1 MGSSFIR
8 RTMRHT
14 VFVAFTILAAGRASA
29 LNFDIP
35 IGDQSISATLNTTV
49 LGGASM
55 RTESQSV
62 HLIGK
67 SDLNRNVCN
76 FPNQSCQ
83 GLFRTQIYP
92 SQALGAAPGAYSMH
106 NDDGDLDYNK
116 GQLTSALV
124 KAVPDLTLTYG
135 DFGFFGKVYA
145 FYDAVNNDFTQ
156 NRPNLITAANAS
168 QVGRTNATTTGGLA
182 VLPPFGRVYGP
193 GAYEHPKR
201 TDGETLSEVGTNIQ
215 YLESYF
221 FGKLPIPFTDDKKLT
236 FKLGR
241 QVVNWGESTSL
252 IVGSINEA
260 NPVNANNFRRVGYSL
275 EEVFT
280 PINMAFASFEPFT
293 NATVETY
300 YQLEWKP
307 TEAPAP
313 GSYFSTLDGGTNNS
327 GQHFNLSF
335 GGSADDPDRVGR
347 LIDSP
352 LALLTNTTTDATRS
366 PDRTPRSSGQYGV
379 KLDYYAEGLNNG
391 TDLSFYFEN
400 YHSRLP
406 YVGFTSIN
414 ASCARAAGNQYGENS
429 VGTVSFLRD
438 CPNLPLAYNLTGGD
452 VSKATSSVLA
462 LDSGKI
468 YLEYPE
474 DLKLYG
480 FSFNTTAGDYSFQG
494 EVAWRPH
501 TPLQVAITDLEFAAA
516 GPGLTNCQ
524 TGGCEG
530 TNAPLTA
537 SVLPPALTS
546 ALGNVLTGLG
556 SATAGTTC
564 ASGVGYNQSGIPV
577 NYCGS
582 DFITAA
588 GTNPY
593 PDTINVLLG
602 HLPGISRSFP
612 NFIQPYRGQAIGS
625 TPPNSD
631 IRGYEYFSTLQFDL
645 GVTRVLGASDN
656 PIGADQVLL
665 VGEAG
670 AVYIPGLPPLNV
682 LQIEGPNTPLSAT
695 AGADGSG
702 SYFQNAAQQ
711 KQACSTNP
719 TCSYGPDGLRFN
731 PHQQDL
737 TGYVDQFSWGYRLIG
752 ILRYENVFPSIS
764 LQPFIILSHDVQGTS
779 PGPQF
784 NFVAGRKEADVL
796 IETRYRSA
804 FSVGTGYTWFW
815 GGGDANLLSD
825 RDYVQAYLKYQ
836 F

>member
-1 MGSSFIR
+1 VRSIIFCR
-8 RTMRHT
+8 RARWLAAAA
-14 VFVAFTILAAGRASA
+14 VATLAAGQVQA

-35 IGDQSISATLNTTV
+35 VGDQSISATLNTTV
-49 LGGASM
+49 LAGAGV
-55 RTESQSV
+55 RTESQNV

-76 FPNQSCQ
+76 FPNQTCQ

-116 GQLTSALV
+116 GDLIQGLAKV
-124 KAVPDLTLTYG
+124 VPDLTINYG

-156 NRPNLITAANAS
+156 HRPNLITSANRN
-168 QVGRTNATTTGGLA
+168 QVGRTNQSSTAAGGLA

-193 GAYEHPKR
+193 GGDVYVKR
-201 TDGETLSEVGTNIQ
+201 TDGETLSQVGTNIQ

-221 FGKLPIPFTDDKKLT
+221 FGKIPIPFTDDQKLT

-260 NPVNANNFRRVGYSL
+260 NPVNANNFRRIGYSL

-280 PINMAFASFEPFT
+280 PINMAFASFEPFS

-313 GSYFSTLDGGTNNS
+313 GSYFSTLDGGTNNT

-335 GGSADDPDRVGR
+335 GGSADDPERVGY

-352 LALLTNTTTDATRS
+352 LALLTNTTTDGGRS
-366 PDRTPRSSGQYGV
+366 PDRTPRTSGQYGV
-379 KLDYYAEGLNNG
+379 KFDYYADWLNNG

-406 YVGFTSIN
+406 YIGFTSIN
-414 ASCARAAGNQYGENS
+414 ASCARAAGNTNH
-429 VGTVSFLRD
+429 TDATDTTSFLGD
-438 CPNLPLAYNLTGGD
+438 CPNLPLAYNLTGQD
-452 VSKATSSVLA
+452 PKQATSSVLA
-462 LDSGKI
+462 LDTGKL

-494 EVAWRPH
+494 ELAWRPH

-524 TGGCEG
+524 VGGCVG
-530 TNAPLTA
+530 TATPIPVG
-537 SVLPPALTS
+537 VLPAGLTS
-546 ALGNVLTGLG
+546 ALGNLLGAAGTPLPVGLG
-556 SATAGTTC
+556 NNANGVPGT
-564 ASGVGYNQSGIPV
+564 YP
-577 NYCGS
+577 GS
-582 DFITAA
+582 DFVTAA

-625 TPPNSD
+625 NAPNTD
-631 IRGYEYFSTLQFDL
+631 IRGYEYFSTLQFNL
-645 GVTRVLGASDN
+645 GVTRVLGSSDN
-656 PIGADQVLL
+656 PIGADQILL

-702 SYFQNAAQQ
+702 ANFQNAGQQ

-737 TGYVDQFSWGYRLIG
+737 TGYVDKFSWGYRLIG

-779 PGPQF
+779 PGPQY
-784 NFVAGRKEADVL
+784 NFIAGRKEADVL
-796 IETRYRSA
+796 IETRYRSS

-825 RDYVQAYLKYQ
+825 RDYAQAYVKYQ